1 MHRDLHSIR
10 PRDVA
15 AQLIVTCAQLDHA
28 DAPLALTER
37 TE

>member
-1 MHRDLHSIR
+1 MSCLGKSVSRSI
-10 PRDVA
+10 D
-15 AQLIVTCAQLDHA
+15 QLIVTCAQLDHA

>member
-1 MHRDLHSIR
+1 MNSVI
-10 PRDVA
+10 PRGR
-15 AQLIVTCAQLDHA
+15 QFTVTCDQFDHA